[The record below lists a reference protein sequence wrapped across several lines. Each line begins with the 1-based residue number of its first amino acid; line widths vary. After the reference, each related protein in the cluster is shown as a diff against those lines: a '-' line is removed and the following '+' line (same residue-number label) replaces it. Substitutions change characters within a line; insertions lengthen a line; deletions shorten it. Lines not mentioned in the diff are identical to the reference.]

1 MLPNTSRCRNKYH
14 FSGEFPIS
22 IEKSNEKVRL
32 QRYCASH
39 DHYQSNSHARASPA
53 RTRQGES
60 PAAERKRHPCSP
72 DVGSSR
78 RLRGNWLASTAC
90 TANNVRVMNWGEVEL
105 EPEVDDWFDTLG
117 QDDKETA
124 AFYVD
129 LLAARGVLLDEP
141 YTRQL
146 RGKLRELRF
155 HLARQAVRISYWIA
169 SDRRI
174 ILLTVFRKQRMRE
187 SAEIR
192 RAWRA
197 MQRCIAE
204 AHTAGEE

>member
-1 MLPNTSRCRNKYH
+1 
-14 FSGEFPIS
+14 
-22 IEKSNEKVRL
+22 
-32 QRYCASH
+32 
-39 DHYQSNSHARASPA
+39 
-53 RTRQGES
+53 
-60 PAAERKRHPCSP
+60 
-72 DVGSSR
+72 
-78 RLRGNWLASTAC
+78 
-90 TANNVRVMNWGEVEL
+90 MNWGEVEL
-105 EPEVDDWFDTLG
+105 EPEVDDWFDTLD

-129 LLAARGVLLDEP
+129 LLAERGVLLDEP

-155 HLARQAVRISYWIA
+155 HLARQAVRISYWVA
-169 SDRRI
+169 ADRRI

-187 SAEIR
+187 DAEVQ

-204 AHTAGEE
+204 GHTADEG